1 VDARTEA
8 RYLDFVAQAT
18 PALFRVAYAL
28 TGRQQDA
35 EDLLQTALERLVP
48 RWRRVDDPM
57 AYVRKVIYHEHIG
70 RWRRW
75 GRRELSVAELPGW
88 ALCDGPTSDDHANG
102 VALRQA
108 LRAALG
114 RLGPRQRAV
123 LVLRYLEDRSEA
135 EVAEL
140 LGCSPKTVASQAS
153 RALARLRTLYAGRL
167 DLTPVEEKR

>member
-1 VDARTEA
+1 VNPRTEA
-8 RYLDFVAQAT
+8 QYLDFVAQAT

-28 TGRQQDA
+28 TGRQHDA

-48 RWRRVDDPM
+48 RWRRVDDPV

-70 RWRRW
+70 RWRRF
-75 GRRELSVAELPGW
+75 GRRELSMAELPLPRRADRSGE
-88 ALCDGPTSDDHANG
+88 DHAPA
-102 VALRQA
+102 VVLRQA
-108 LRAALG
+108 LRAGLQ

-135 EVAEL
+135 EVAEI

-153 RALARLRTLYAGRL
+153 RALSRLRGLYADRL
-167 DLTPVEEKR
+167 DLAMEETS

>member
-1 VDARTEA
+1 MHASTEA
-8 RYLDFVAQAT
+8 EYLDFVAQAT
-18 PALFRVAYAL
+18 PSLFRIAYAL

-57 AYVRKVIYHEHIG
+57 AYVRRIMYHEHVG

-75 GRRELSVAELPGW
+75 GRREVSVP
-88 ALCDGPTSDDHANG
+88 ALADRAAPDDPAQA
-102 VALRQA
+102 VVLRQALRQA
-108 LRAALG
+108 LQE
-114 RLGPRQRAV
+114 LGPRQRAV

-135 EVAEL
+135 EVADI

-153 RALARLRTLYAGRL
+153 RALHRLRARYAGRL
-167 DLTPVEEKR
+167 DLTVLEETR